1 MIKYVLKR
9 LAMLIPIILIISFI
23 VFTILDFT
31 PGDPGR
37 IILGTEATQED
48 VDALNHE
55 LGYDRP
61 FLERYVNYIWDA
73 LHGDFGLSYS
83 NQKPVFEDIF
93 AAFPVSLKLSLLAIL
108 TAVVMGIPLGVLSA
122 VKQYSIADNICTVL
136 AMVFASVP
144 GFWLSLMLLLLF
156 SLKLQWLPTH
166 GLDTPLHYILP
177 VFTMSVSSAASFM
190 RLTRTS
196 MLETIRQ
203 DYVRTARSKGVP
215 ESVVI
220 TRYAL
225 KNALLPVITVI
236 GSYFGILLGGTVLT
250 ESVFSLPGLGT
261 LILQAIR
268 MKNVPMVMG
277 ATIFLASMFSVII
290 LATDIICA
298 FVDPRVRAKYS
309 KK

>member
-1 MIKYVLKR
+1 MSRYVLKR
-9 LAMLIPIILIISFI
+9 LLMMIPIILIVSFI
-23 VFTILDFT
+23 VFSILSLT
-31 PGDPGR
+31 PGNPGQ
-37 IILGTEATQED
+37 IILGATAEKED

-61 FLERYVNYIWDA
+61 FLERYINYISDA
-73 LHGDFGLSYS
+73 LRGDFGLSYS
-83 NQKPVFEDIF
+83 NRRPVFEEIF
-93 AAFPVSLKLSLLAIL
+93 NAFPISLKLSLLAII
-108 TAVVMGIPLGVLSA
+108 TAVVLGIPLGVLSA
-122 VKQYSIADNICTVL
+122 VKQYSIVDNICTVL

-144 GFWLSLMLLLLF
+144 GFWLSLMLILLF
-156 SLKLQWLPTH
+156 SLKLEWLPSH
-166 GLDTPLHYILP
+166 GMDTPLHYILP

-215 ESVVI
+215 EKVVI
-220 TRYAL
+220 SRYAL

-250 ESVFSLPGLGT
+250 ESVFALPGLGT
-261 LILQAIR
+261 VILQAIR

-277 ATIFLASMFSVII
+277 ATIFLASMFSIII
-290 LATDIICA
+290 LVTDIVCA
-298 FVDPRVRAKYS
+298 FVDPRVRAMYS

>member
-1 MIKYVLKR
+1 
-9 LAMLIPIILIISFI
+9 
-23 VFTILDFT
+23 
-31 PGDPGR
+31 
-37 IILGTEATQED
+37 
-48 VDALNHE
+48 
-55 LGYDRP
+55 
-61 FLERYVNYIWDA
+61 
-73 LHGDFGLSYS
+73 
-83 NQKPVFEDIF
+83 
-93 AAFPVSLKLSLLAIL
+93 
-108 TAVVMGIPLGVLSA
+108 
-122 VKQYSIADNICTVL
+122 
-136 AMVFASVP
+136 
-144 GFWLSLMLLLLF
+144 
-156 SLKLQWLPTH
+156 
-166 GLDTPLHYILP
+166 
-177 VFTMSVSSAASFM
+177 M

-215 ESVVI
+215 EKVVI

-277 ATIFLASMFSVII
+277 ATIFLSCMFSVII
-290 LATDIICA
+290 LATDIVCA
-298 FVDPRVRAKYS
+298 FVDPRVKAVYS